1 MNLFILDKDPILAAM
16 MYCDK
21 HVIKLI
27 LECYQ
32 MLGDAVIS
40 NGATPD
46 MMPLTSKG
54 TPLKGGYH
62 NHPVTKWVGKTREN
76 FLWTSY
82 HAAMLCEEYT
92 KRYGKTHACSEGL
105 EHLYRM
111 RDMIPEGPLTP
122 FALAMPD
129 EYRPAY
135 IHVASH
141 PFAVLTDE
149 GGNKITHATGDLA
162 VQAYRKYYIK
172 DKSYFAAWNK
182 GRDAPDWYVEG
193 LLKNS

>member
-1 MNLFILDKDPILAAM
+1 MNLFILDKDPIEAAK

-21 HVIKLI
+21 HVPKLI
-27 LECYQ
+27 VECFQ
-32 MLGDAVIS
+32 MMGSGVIS
-40 NGATPD
+40 HGATPD

-62 NHPVTKWVGKTREN
+62 FHPVTKWVGKTREN

-92 KRYGKTHACSEGL
+92 KRYGKIHACSEGL

-111 RDMIPEGPLTP
+111 RDMIPKGPLTP

-129 EYRPAY
+129 QYRP
-135 IHVASH
+135 SH
-141 PFAVLTDE
+141 
-149 GGNKITHATGDLA
+149 GKITMPIDNDRYIVTHASGEDA
-162 VQAYRKYYIK
+162 VQAYRRYYINE
-172 DKSYFAAWNK
+172 KSYFAAWNK
-182 GRDAPDWYVEG
+182 GRDAPDWYVEE
-193 LLKNS
+193 LLKL

>member
-1 MNLFILDKDPILAAM
+1 MNLFILDKDPIIAAK

-32 MLGDAVIS
+32 MLGSAVIS
-40 NGATPD
+40 HGATPD

-62 NHPVTKWVGKTREN
+62 FHPVTKWVGKTREN

-105 EHLYRM
+105 EKLYRM
-111 RDMIPEGPLTP
+111 KDMIPEGTLTP
-122 FALAMPD
+122 FAQAMPD
-129 EYRPAY
+129 EYRDDD
-135 IHVASH
+135 V
-141 PFAVLTDE
+141 VR
-149 GGNKITHATGDLA
+149 
-162 VQAYRKYYIK
+162 AYRAYYHSK
-172 DKSYFAAWNK
+172 TFAKWEK
-182 GRDAPDWYVEG
+182 GTPAPDWWMGVTV
-193 LLKNS
+193 

>member
-1 MNLFILDKDPILAAM
+1 MNLFILDKDPVIAAK

-32 MLGDAVIS
+32 MLGSAVIS
-40 NGATPD
+40 HGAIPD

-54 TPLKGGYH
+54 TPLRGGYH
-62 NHPVTKWVGKTREN
+62 FHPVTKWVGKTREN

-122 FALAMPD
+122 FAQAMPD
-129 EYRPAY
+129 EYKVEGNA
-135 IHVASH
+135 VA
-141 PFAVLTDE
+141 
-149 GGNKITHATGDLA
+149 
-162 VQAYRKYYIK
+162 AYRQYYIK

>member
-1 MNLFILDKDPILAAM
+1 MNLFILDKDPVIAAK

-21 HVIKLI
+21 HVLKLI
-27 LECYQ
+27 VECYQ
-32 MLGDAVIS
+32 MMGSAVIS
-40 NGATPD
+40 HGATPD
-46 MMPLTSKG
+46 MMPLTSKKK
-54 TPLKGGYH
+54 PLRGGYH
-62 NHPVTKWVGKTREN
+62 FHPVTKWVGKTREN

-122 FALAMPD
+122 FALAMPN
-129 EYRPAY
+129 EYRPSHGTITRPIDNGRY
-135 IHVASH
+135 IV
-141 PFAVLTDE
+141 
-149 GGNKITHATGDLA
+149 THASGDDA
-162 VQAYRKYYIK
+162 VQAYRRYYIHE
-172 DKSYFAAWNK
+172 KSYFAAWNK

-193 LLKNS
+193 LLKM